1 MPNLYSGTSGFAYP
15 SWKPEFYP
23 EKLAAKKFL
32 SYYATRLNA
41 VEVNYTF
48 RRLPSA
54 STLEN
59 WVNDTRAGF
68 VFPLKAHMRITHI
81 LRLKPS
87 EFTEVFFR
95 AIDPLRTARRLGPVL
110 FQLPPALK
118 CDEALLGDFLATLP
132 PDIRCAFEFRHASW
146 LTDATYGL
154 LEKHGVALC
163 LAESERIV
171 IPKVITSE
179 FVYFRL
185 RMPEYSA
192 RGSQGN
198 RRARSRIAR
207 LGPRCLR
214 VFQTRRDAGGRVVRR
229 RAAKGVSGAG
239 GAWKLNIY
247 SVFVPEFLPQQAQL
261 FARFALLVGKHASFF
276 KLVIGDSVDHGGDI
290 GVDALLSFG

>member
-23 EKLAAKKFL
+23 EKLPSKKFL

-59 WVNDTRAGF
+59 WVNDTRPGF

-110 FQLPPALK
+110 FQLGPAFK

-132 PDIRCAFEFRHASW
+132 RDIRCAFEFRHASW
-146 LTDATYGL
+146 LTDAVYGL
-154 LEKHGVALC
+154 LEKYGVALC
-163 LAESERIV
+163 LAESEKIV
-171 IPKVITSE
+171 IPKVITSS
-179 FVYFRL
+179 FVYSRL

-192 RGSQGN
+192 DDRKE
-198 RRARSRIAR
+198 IAE
-207 LGPRCLR
+207 R
-214 VFQTRRDAGGRVVRR
+214 VQQLLESGRDVYV
-229 RAAKGVSGAG
+229 
-239 GAWKLNIY
+239 
-247 SVFVPEFLPQQAQL
+247 
-261 FARFALLVGKHASFF
+261 FF
-276 KLVIGDSVDHGGDI
+276 KHEDTPAGALYAEELLRAFPARTGGTQ
-290 GVDALLSFG
+290 DAATTI